1 MTSSEA
7 PEKKSYGQ
15 YCGLARAAELVGERW
30 ALLILRDLFVGPRR
44 FSDLHRG
51 LPKIPTNILT
61 SRLKELEAAGIVRRV
76 VRERPLVGVAYEL
89 TERGRDLE
97 PAVVAL
103 ARWGA
108 QALGDP
114 RPGEIVTEDSLVMAL
129 RTTFRPETAGDV
141 EASYQLELGDITLHA
156 RVKGGVLEVGGG
168 AIDQPD
174 LVIEP
179 GTVLRALLAGE
190 LDPATARREGLV
202 KLRGRVR
209 LFQRFIE
216 MFRI

>member
-1 MTSSEA
+1 MAE
-7 PEKKSYGQ
+7 EKRTYGQ

-30 ALLILRDLFVGPRR
+30 ALLIIRDLLVGARR

-61 SRLKELEAAGIVRRV
+61 SRLKELEASGIVRRV
-76 VRERPLVGVAYEL
+76 VRERPQSGVAYEL
-89 TERGRDLE
+89 TERGRELE
-97 PAVVAL
+97 PAVIAF

-108 QALGDP
+108 QALGEP

-129 RTTFRPETAGDV
+129 RTTFRPDAAGDT
-141 EASYQLELGDITLHA
+141 EASYQIELGDITLHA
-156 RVKGGVLEVGGG
+156 RVKGGAVEAGGG
-168 AIDQPD
+168 AIIEPD

-179 GTVLRALLAGE
+179 GPHLRELLAGE

-202 KLRGRVR
+202 ALKGRVR
-209 LFQRFIE
+209 LFPRFVE

>member
-1 MTSSEA
+1 MAE
-7 PEKKSYGQ
+7 EKRTYGQ

-30 ALLILRDLFVGPRR
+30 ALLIIRDLLVGARR

-61 SRLKELEAAGIVRRV
+61 SRLKELEASGIVRRV
-76 VRERPLVGVAYEL
+76 VRERPQSGVAYEL
-89 TERGRDLE
+89 TERGRELE
-97 PAVVAL
+97 PAVIAF

-108 QALGDP
+108 QALGEP

-129 RTTFRPETAGDV
+129 RTTFRPDAAGDT
-141 EASYQLELGDITLHA
+141 EASYQIELGDITLHA
-156 RVKGGVLEVGGG
+156 RVKGGAVEAGGG
-168 AIDQPD
+168 AIIEPD

-179 GTVLRALLAGE
+179 GPHLRELLAGE

-202 KLRGRVR
+202 ALKGRLR
-209 LFQRFIE
+209 LFPRFVE